1 MRALLIPLLLLLVAA
16 PGADAASLV
25 HLDATGNVQLTSADG
40 TVHRQVTADGTT
52 DAPYAPPTADD
63 AGVVLTY
70 GHPDAFTAR
79 LLRQDGT
86 DARGPWALP
95 SSSCSAGP
103 DRAAITPDGTRIAAS
118 WTDGRTACATDG
130 DRLRHRRAS
139 PVPTTSILFG
149 DAPTPLVHE
158 PGAPLSSFDGR
169 RSPRWITAP
178 SPRLAAIRSDA
189 IDVQES
195 DAPDAPMRRW
205 IGVPW
210 WAADLDSFDVARAGD
225 LALVE
230 VSGDGHPAGGEDRR
244 LVVLR
249 VTGTPPA
256 ATVTHLCTAER
267 LVADAV
273 RPALPRWSPDG
284 TMIAWTGAEGIE
296 VSPAPVADEDGR
308 CVLDPRLVAPGGT
321 DAAWTAADITPDAPS
336 PAPEEVPGRTT
347 APPSAVKRITG
358 PPPVTPAARVVI
370 NVTLRSARTIH
381 IRVERLPAAGRR
393 GRARLV
399 GVLKVA
405 GKAGRNP
412 VAVSKVGGKP
422 LPNGRYRFTI
432 TAYRHLPRVAVVTLG
447 R

>member
-1 MRALLIPLLLLLVAA
+1 MRAFLIPLLLLLAAA
-16 PGADAASLV
+16 PGAEAASLV
-25 HLDATGNVQLTSADG
+25 HLDATGNVQLTSVDG
-40 TVHRQVTADGTT
+40 VVHRQVTADGTP
-52 DAPYAPPTADD
+52 DAPYTPPTADD
-63 AGVVLTY
+63 AGVILTY

-95 SSSCSAGP
+95 ASPCSAGP
-103 DRAAITPDGTRIAAS
+103 ERAAITPDGTRIAAS

-130 DRLRHRRAS
+130 DRLRHRWAW

-149 DAPTPLVHE
+149 GAPTALVHE
-158 PGAPLSSFDGR
+158 PGAPLPSFDGR
-169 RSPRWITAP
+169 RSPRWITSP

-195 DAPDAPMRRW
+195 DASDAPMRRW

-210 WAADLDSFDVARAGD
+210 WAGDLDSFDVRRAGD
-225 LALVE
+225 RLLME
-230 VSGDGHPAGGEDRR
+230 VSGDSRPSGGEDRH

-249 VTGTPPA
+249 IAGTPPA
-256 ATVTHLCTAER
+256 ATVTRVCTVER
-267 LVADAV
+267 LVAGAV

-284 TMIAWTGAEGIE
+284 TMIAWAGAEGIE
-296 VSPAPVADEDGR
+296 VSPAPVVGDGGT

-321 DAAWTAADITPDAPS
+321 DAAWTAADITPDAP
-336 PAPEEVPGRTT
+336 PPGPEEVPGRTT
-347 APPSAVKRITG
+347 APPSAVRRITG
-358 PPPVTPAARVVI
+358 PPPVAPAARVVI
-370 NVTLRSARTIH
+370 NVTLKSARTIH

-399 GVLKVA
+399 GVLKIA

-412 VAVSKVGGKP
+412 VAVAKVGGKP
-422 LPNGRYRFTI
+422 LPNGRYRFTV

-447 R
+447 S